1 MYKRISVQDAK
12 TLLDQGSAQFVDI
25 RDETS
30 FIQGHIP
37 GSQPLSQSNLQSW
50 MASADLDKPLL
61 VCCYHGNSSQPAAQ
75 FLFEK
80 GFEDVYSID
89 GGFEAW
95 QQLFDVE
102 TGPVTPL

>member
-12 TLLDQGSAQFVDI
+12 KLLDQGDAQFVDI
-25 RDETS
+25 RDEQS
-30 FIQGHIP
+30 FQQGRIP
-37 GSQPLSQSNLQSW
+37 GSQALSQGNLQSW
-50 MASADLDKPLL
+50 MSSADMDKPLL

-95 QQLFDVE
+95 RAQFNDSIE
-102 TGPVTPL
+102 AG